1 MLPYRADEAAALA
14 FSDLASALDAG
25 LPLHAIGG
33 DPSAGEQALADLCT
47 KRGVRLRPTERI
59 ALEAGWRSGNAAE
72 CLRKRAAAR
81 RRSAAFQSAAVGALA
96 YPALLFFLLLLASL
110 ATMAV
115 VGPTLSIILACVYGG
130 VVAGVVLIARRLGR
144 GDSALERYPLIGKVL
159 LQLRELPYLEALH
172 ALYGAGLPIVDAH
185 RTALATV
192 RLQGLREQLTVA
204 QEMLEQ
210 GRPLQEA
217 LETSASLSLETR
229 ALLATGEQAGEL
241 EDALERALV
250 RRTEM
255 AELQLQRAARA
266 AGTIAYVSAAI
277 GVVVIAVQFYTSYYG
292 PLFAMLR

>member
-1 MLPYRADEAAALA
+1 M
-14 FSDLASALDAG
+14 
-25 LPLHAIGG
+25 
-33 DPSAGEQALADLCT
+33 
-47 KRGVRLRPTERI
+47 
-59 ALEAGWRSGNAAE
+59 
-72 CLRKRAAAR
+72 
-81 RRSAAFQSAAVGALA
+81 
-96 YPALLFFLLLLASL
+96 
-110 ATMAV
+110 
-115 VGPTLSIILACVYGG
+115 
-130 VVAGVVLIARRLGR
+130 
-144 GDSALERYPLIGKVL
+144 L

-172 ALYGAGLPIVDAH
+172 ALYGAGVPIVEAH

-192 RLQGLREQLTVA
+192 RLQDLRKQLSVA

-210 GRPLQEA
+210 GRPLREA

-241 EDALERALV
+241 EDALDRALV

-277 GVVVIAVQFYTSYYG
+277 GVVVIAIQFYTSYYG